1 MYTFIW
7 RKLTIYVK
15 LFSEVFIQVCVVL
28 EISLALV
35 FEKKYMYE
43 GLIIEVGAIVRL
55 YSMTSYLHPKPWLEQ
70 RTRRQNTEPVNK
82 VVYNW
87 LHNTLNYICFIINK
101 KLIYPYMV
109 GFVNKV

>member
-35 FEKKYMYE
+35 FEKK
-43 GLIIEVGAIVRL
+43 
-55 YSMTSYLHPKPWLEQ
+55 
-70 RTRRQNTEPVNK
+70 NTCTK
-82 VVYNW
+82 V
-87 LHNTLNYICFIINK
+87 L
-101 KLIYPYMV
+101 
-109 GFVNKV
+109 